1 MSPRILP
8 NPVSRAV
15 SGRHA
20 SRWLAAACLLLGM
33 LLSIAPMAQA
43 RTATATIQRIG
54 TGLATLER
62 VQVRL
67 AWPKDAAS
75 GRLQLR
81 VGHLVSPSLG
91 YDFRDLDWSCP
102 LTRTG
107 DGAWRCEGDLRAG
120 RGPALRF
127 GIDLGVAHTDAWLVR
142 GESRIDVRRQA
153 AAPDDTH
160 IDLTRVP
167 LAWTQALL
175 ARAWADAR
183 LTRGQGDARLV
194 VSAPAAGPVRV
205 AGPLSL
211 RGVGLET
218 ADASIAADNL
228 GGRFAL
234 DMRFADASTRIDL
247 DGALQGGELLAAGAY
262 VALPPTPVGLRVSAV
277 GDGTGWRL
285 PTLRWDD
292 GNSLRVE
299 GSAGVAPDGSLR
311 TLDLALNSADL
322 LPVAERYLSAWL
334 GSFGLGKLQL
344 AGALR
349 ARVRLEAGALRGVDA
364 RFDDVAVVEPDGRFA
379 FEGIEGD
386 LRFSTDAQVE
396 GLIGWRG
403 GRLYGL
409 DFGAVGLPLRSAGG
423 VIELQQAAAVPFAGG
438 ALRFERFRLQPPL
451 GERPT
456 QAGFALDVEDLDLG
470 TLSKSLGLP
479 AFRGTLAGRIP
490 DARYAD
496 DRLVFE
502 GGLAM
507 DVFDGRVQ
515 VSSLAMERPFGVAPT
530 LSADLSLDD
539 LDLLAVTEVFDF
551 GSISGRLDGRIDGL
565 RLVDWTATAFDA
577 ELHTQPRRGVKQRIS
592 QRAVQNIS
600 SVGDA
605 SFVTSLQGQLI
616 GLFDDFGYRRIG
628 IACRLRNQ
636 VCEMSGLDGRGPAP
650 GRPAPGSSGSGV
662 GGFTIVEGSGVPRL
676 NVVGFNRRVDWPT
689 LVERLQAVGS
699 GDLKPVVE

>member
-8 NPVSRAV
+8 KPEARTLPARS
-15 SGRHA
+15 SW
-20 SRWLAAACLLLGM
+20 RWLAGVCLLLGM
-33 LLSIAPMAQA
+33 LMSIAPTAQA
-43 RTATATIQRIG
+43 RTATATATIQRIG
-54 TGLATLER
+54 TGVATLEG

-75 GRLQLR
+75 GVLRVR
-81 VGHLVSPSLG
+81 VGHLVAPSLG
-91 YDFRDLDWSCP
+91 YDFRDLDWQCP

-107 DGAWRCEGDLRAG
+107 EGAWRCDGELRGG
-120 RGPALRF
+120 RGPAFRF
-127 GIDLGVAHTDAWLVR
+127 GIDLGVAHTDAWLIR
-142 GESRIDVRRQA
+142 DASRIDVRRQA
-153 AAPDDTH
+153 AAPDDTR

-175 ARAWADAR
+175 ARAWSDAR

-194 VSAPAAGPVRV
+194 VSVPANGPVRV
-205 AGPLSL
+205 AGPLTL
-211 RGVGLET
+211 RGAGLET

-234 DMRFADASTRIDL
+234 DMRFADDTTRVDL

-262 VALPPTPVGLRVSAV
+262 VALPATPVALRVSAM
-277 GDGTGWRL
+277 GDASGWRL
-285 PTLRWDD
+285 PTLHWRD
-292 GNSLRVE
+292 GTALQVD
-299 GSAGVAPDGSLR
+299 GSAGIAPDGSLR
-311 TLDLALNSADL
+311 TLAIALDSADL
-322 LPVAERYLSAWL
+322 SPVAERYLSAWL
-334 GSFGLGKLQL
+334 GSFGLGRLQL
-344 AGALR
+344 GGRLGARVALEGGALR
-349 ARVRLEAGALRGVDA
+349 RIDA
-364 RFDDVAVVEPDGRFA
+364 RFDDVAVIEPDGRFG

-386 LRFSTDAQVE
+386 LRFSADAPVE
-396 GLIGWRG
+396 GLVGWRG
-403 GRLYGL
+403 
-409 DFGAVGLPLRSAGG
+409 AVALPLRSAEGA
-423 VIELQQAAAVPFAGG
+423 IALREPAAVPLAGG

-451 GERPT
+451 GDRPT
-456 QAGFALDVEDLDLG
+456 QAAFALTVDDLDLG
-470 TLSKSLGLP
+470 TIAGSLGLP

-502 GGLAM
+502 GGLDM
-507 DVFDGRVQ
+507 DVFDGRVA
-515 VSSLAMERPFGVAPT
+515 VTSLAMERPFGVAPT
-530 LSADLSLDD
+530 LSADLTLDD

-551 GSISGRLDGRIDGL
+551 GSISGRLDGSVREL

-577 ELHTQPRRGVKQRIS
+577 ELRTQPRRGVKQRIS

-636 VCEMSGLDGRGPAP
+636 VCEMSGLDGG
-650 GRPAPGSSGSGV
+650 SGSGA
-662 GGFTIVEGSGVPRL
+662 GGFTIVQGSGVPRL

>member
-1 MSPRILP
+1 MSRRILP
-8 NPVSRAV
+8 KPADRALPAWHRLI
-15 SGRHA
+15 G
-20 SRWLAAACLLLGM
+20 ACLLLG
-33 LLSIAPMAQA
+33 LLLLISPTAQA

-81 VGHLVSPSLG
+81 VGHLVAPSLG

-102 LTRTG
+102 LTRTA
-107 DGAWRCEGDLRAG
+107 DGAWRCDGELRAG

-153 AAPDDTH
+153 AAPDDTR

-175 ARAWADAR
+175 AQAWSDAR

-194 VSAPAAGPVRV
+194 VSAPADAPVRV
-205 AGPLSL
+205 AGPIAL

-234 DMRFADASTRIDL
+234 DMRFADTSTRIDL
-247 DGALQGGELLAAGAY
+247 DGTLQGGELLAAGAY
-262 VALPPTPVGLRVSAV
+262 VALPSTPVGLRVSAV
-277 GDGTGWRL
+277 GDAVGWRL

-292 GNSLRVE
+292 GSSLRIE

-311 TLDLALNSADL
+311 ALDLALDSADL
-322 LPVAERYLSAWL
+322 APVAERYLSAWL
-334 GSFGLGKLQL
+334 GSFGLGKLRL
-344 AGALR
+344 AGGLQ
-349 ARVRLEAGALRGVDA
+349 ARVRLDAGALRGVDA
-364 RFDDVAVVEPDGRFA
+364 HFDEVAVVEPDGRFG

-386 LRFSTDAQVE
+386 LRFSADAPVD
-396 GLIGWRG
+396 GLVGWRG

-409 DFGAVGLPLRSAGG
+409 EFGAAALPLRSADGA
-423 VIELQQAAAVPFAGG
+423 VELREPASVPFAGG

-456 QAGFALDVEDLDLG
+456 QAAFALDVDDLDLG
-470 TLSKSLGLP
+470 TLAKSLDLP

-530 LSADLSLDD
+530 LSADLTLDD

-551 GSISGRLDGRIDGL
+551 GSISGRLDGRIREL

-577 ELHTQPRRGVKQRIS
+577 DLHTQPRRGVKQRIS

-605 SFVTSLQGQLI
+605 SFVTSLQGKLI

-636 VCEMSGLDGRGPAP
+636 VCDMSGLEGG
-650 GRPAPGSSGSGV
+650 SGSGA

-699 GDLKPVVE
+699 GELKPVVE

>member
-8 NPVSRAV
+8 KP
-15 SGRHA
+15 
-20 SRWLAAACLLLGM
+20 LARTVPARSAWRRLIGACLLLGL
-33 LLSIAPMAQA
+33 LLSIASMAQA

-67 AWPKDAAS
+67 AWPKDAPS
-75 GRLQLR
+75 GHLQLR
-81 VGHLVSPSLG
+81 VGHLVAPSLG
-91 YDFRDLDWSCP
+91 YDFRDLDWRCP
-102 LTRTG
+102 LTRTA

-153 AAPDDTH
+153 AAPDDTR

-175 ARAWADAR
+175 AQAWSDAR

-194 VSAPAAGPVRV
+194 VSAPANGPVRV
-205 AGPLSL
+205 AGPMTL
-211 RGVGLET
+211 RGTGLET
-218 ADASIAADNL
+218 ADASIAAENL

-234 DMRFADASTRIDL
+234 DMRFADASTRIDI
-247 DGALQGGELLAAGAY
+247 DGTLQGGELLAAGTY
-262 VALPPTPVGLRVSAV
+262 VALPSTPVGLHVSAV
-277 GDGTGWRL
+277 GDGGGWRL
-285 PTLRWDD
+285 PTLRWRD
-292 GNSLRVE
+292 GTALQVD
-299 GSAGVAPDGSLR
+299 GSAGIAPDGSLR
-311 TLDLALNSADL
+311 TLAIALDSADL
-322 LPVAERYLSAWL
+322 SPVAERYLSAWL
-334 GSFGLGKLQL
+334 GRFGLGRLQL
-344 AGALR
+344 GGRLGARLALDAGALR
-349 ARVRLEAGALRGVDA
+349 SVDA
-364 RFDDVAVVEPDGRFA
+364 HFDDVAVVEPGGRFG
-379 FEGIEGD
+379 FQGVEGN
-386 LRFSTDAQVE
+386 LRFSADAAVD

-409 DFGAVGLPLRSAGG
+409 DFGAVALPLRSAEGA
-423 VIELQQAAAVPFAGG
+423 IALREPASVPLAGG
-438 ALRFERFRLQPPL
+438 ALRFERFRLQPPI

-456 QAGFALDVEDLDLG
+456 QAAFALTVDDLDLG
-470 TLSKSLGLP
+470 TIAGSLGLP

-502 GGLAM
+502 GGLDM
-507 DVFDGRVQ
+507 DVFDGRVN

-530 LSADLSLDD
+530 LSTDLTLDD

-551 GSISGRLDGRIDGL
+551 GSISGRLDGRVRDL

-577 ELHTQPRRGVKQRIS
+577 ELHTVPRRGVKQRIS

-636 VCEMSGLDGRGPAP
+636 VCEMSGLDGG
-650 GRPAPGSSGSGV
+650 SGSGA
-662 GGFTIVEGSGVPRL
+662 GGFTIVQGSGVPRL

>member
-1 MSPRILP
+1 MPARSAWRRLI
-8 NPVSRAV
+8 
-15 SGRHA
+15 G
-20 SRWLAAACLLLGM
+20 ACLLLG
-33 LLSIAPMAQA
+33 LLLAVAPMVQA

-54 TGLATLER
+54 TGVATLDG

-67 AWPKDAAS
+67 AWLKDATS
-75 GRLQLR
+75 GVLRVR
-81 VGHLVSPSLG
+81 VGHLVAPSLG

-107 DGAWRCEGDLRAG
+107 DGAWRCDGELRAG
-120 RGPALRF
+120 RGPAFRF

-142 GESRIDVRRQA
+142 GESRIDIRRQA
-153 AAPDDTH
+153 AAPDDTR

-175 ARAWADAR
+175 ARAWTDAR

-194 VSAPAAGPVRV
+194 VSAPAEGPVRV
-205 AGPLSL
+205 AGPLNL
-211 RGVGLET
+211 RGAGLET

-234 DMRFADASTRIDL
+234 DMRFADTVTRIEL

-262 VALPPTPVGLRVSAV
+262 VALPSTAVGLRVSAI
-277 GDGTGWRL
+277 GDAGGWRL

-292 GNSLRVE
+292 GTSLRVD
-299 GSAGVAPDGSLR
+299 GSAGVAPDGTLR
-311 TLDLALNSADL
+311 ALDLALDSADL
-322 LPVAERYLSAWL
+322 SPVAERYLSAWL

-344 AGALR
+344 GGALQ
-349 ARVRLEAGALRGVDA
+349 ARVRVDAGALRGVDA

-379 FEGIEGD
+379 FEGVEGD
-386 LRFSTDAQVE
+386 LRFSTDAPVG
-396 GLIGWRG
+396 GLVGWRG

-409 DFGAVGLPLRSAGG
+409 DFGAVGLPLRSADGG
-423 VIELQQAAAVPFAGG
+423 IELQQPAVVPFAGG

-451 GERPT
+451 GDRPT
-456 QAGFALDVEDLDLG
+456 QAAFALTVDDLDLG
-470 TLSKSLGLP
+470 TIAGSLGLP

-502 GGLAM
+502 GGLDV
-507 DVFDGRVQ
+507 DVFDGRMEVT
-515 VSSLAMERPFGVAPT
+515 SLAMERPFGVAPT
-530 LSADLSLDD
+530 LSADLTLDD

-551 GSISGRLDGRIDGL
+551 GSISGRLDGRVREL
-565 RLVDWTATAFDA
+565 RLVDWSATAFDA

-605 SFVTSLQGQLI
+605 SFVTSLQGKLI

-636 VCEMSGLDGRGPAP
+636 VCEMSGLDGG
-650 GRPAPGSSGSGV
+650 SGSGA
-662 GGFTIVEGSGVPRL
+662 GGFTIVQGSGVPRL